1 MLTNVPIAINA
12 LARKVVIN
20 HPNTVNIVAVRKRV
34 TRPDPLSGGLPT
46 MGGMGVISSDDEEA
60 IEWDLLGNG
69 YALKAQPFESAS
81 MMDRQDANNGS
92 GDEFRYL
99 LEPEILPGNGTG
111 AALTPVVTDG
121 VVTSVTI
128 VVGGTGYMDGQALA
142 FVGAG
147 TGAVGTISVTDGV
160 ITGVT
165 VTDGGTGYATAPTA
179 TVSDYGFD
187 FKKKDVFYL
196 IIGATRLAYEIVDTE
211 TTSDIPPYTQ
221 RYITN
226 RRDDLHFSI

>member
-1 MLTNVPIAINA
+1 MLTNVPTAINA
-12 LARKVVIN
+12 MARKVVIN
-20 HPNTVNIVAVRKRV
+20 HPNSVNIVAVRKRV
-34 TRPDPLSGGLPT
+34 TRPGPLSGGLPT
-46 MGGMGVISSDDEEA
+46 MGGMGVISSDDEES

-69 YALKAQPFESAS
+69 YALKAQPFDGAS

-99 LEPEILPGNGTG
+99 LEPEILSGNGTG

-128 VVGGTGYMDGQALA
+128 VVGGTGYMDGQKLA

-147 TGAVGTISVTDGV
+147 TGAVAEISVTDGV

-165 VTDGGTGYATAPTA
+165 VTTGGTGYTAAPTA
-179 TVSDYGFD
+179 TVSGFGFD

-196 IIGATRLAYEIVDTE
+196 IIGTTRLAFEIVDTE

-226 RRDDLHFSI
+226 RRDDLHFAI